1 MKNSKHDVLQAI
13 IDRVKIEM
21 RMCQFCLSVVPDKTS
36 LVPLD
41 SGLLNGIR
49 LRPPM
54 DSHHYPVFPNIEV

>member
-1 MKNSKHDVLQAI
+1 
-13 IDRVKIEM
+13 
-21 RMCQFCLSVVPDKTS
+21 MCQFCLSVVPDKTS